1 MKKQEGFLE
10 KQFHAYLYSG
20 VKYLETIL
28 QWFMLLNLGFLCF
41 DNDVPNL
48 IVQSAMLNHSQPLII
63 SKKMLL
69 NF

>member
-28 QWFMLLNLGFLCF
+28 QWFMLLDLRFLCF
-41 DNDVPNL
+41 DKDVPNL
-48 IVQSAMLNHSQPLII
+48 IVHEKSLQC
-63 SKKMLL
+63 
-69 NF
+69 